1 MVYNHGREPMSAAS
15 GEPTRPRRR
24 AASLRGSRRQ
34 VKLADQQCPR
44 CGKHF
49 TLSYWN
55 GRTMVQARCLSC
67 DLKWPL
73 PDVV

>member
-1 MVYNHGREPMSAAS
+1 MTTGS
-15 GEPTRPRRR
+15 GGPGRPRRQGTS
-24 AASLRGSRRQ
+24 ARGVRRQ
-34 VKLADQQCPR
+34 VKLGDQRCPR
-44 CGKHF
+44 CGKYF

-55 GRTMVQARCLSC
+55 GRSMIQARCLSC

>member
-1 MVYNHGREPMSAAS
+1 MSAVSSEAA
-15 GEPTRPRRR
+15 RARRR
-24 AASLRGSRRQ
+24 SPAVRGARPQ
-34 VKLADQQCPR
+34 VKLGDQRCPR

-49 TLSYWN
+49 TASYWN

>member
-1 MVYNHGREPMSAAS
+1 MATASEP
-15 GEPTRPRRR
+15 PRPRRR
-24 AASLRGSRRQ
+24 AAGARLTRRQ
-34 VKLADQQCPR
+34 VKLGDQRCPR

-55 GRTMVQARCLSC
+55 GRSLIQARCLSC